1 MRSVLL
7 DENLP
12 KQLKTLLGEFSVV
25 TVAQAGWSGKRN
37 GDLLKLA
44 NGQFD
49 ILLTVDKGIKYQNN
63 LTDLTIAVVQMFVKS
78 NRLVD
83 IVPILFLVKRDMY
96 DIDKGQIVQVNLP

>member
-12 KQLKTLLGEFSVV
+12 KQLKSLLSEFSVV

-44 NGQFD
+44 NGQFE

-63 LTDLTIAVVQMFVKS
+63 FTGLSISVVQMFVKS

-83 IVPILFLVKRDMY
+83 IIPILFLVKRAIG
-96 DIDKGQIVQVNLP
+96 DIDKGQIVQIRTP